1 MASKIYNVPGLLKEE
16 QFPFPQK
23 IHELDK
29 LLKILQKLTINSDQ
43 SLLPYLTVGNGTV
56 KMFGTNLHLLT

>member
-23 IHELDK
+23 IRELDK

-43 SLLPYLTVGNGTV
+43 SLLPYLTVGNGTL

>member
-16 QFPFPQK
+16 QFTFPQK
-23 IHELDK
+23 IHEFDK

-43 SLLPYLTVGNGTV
+43 SPLPYLTVGNGTL
-56 KMFGTNLHLLT
+56 KMFGTNLFLLT